1 MTSRRER
8 GFSLIEV
15 LIASALTIGVLLA
28 ATTAVANSL
37 HGSALAAQTMALHDD
52 ALNVLTDVRALTAY
66 DDMSDLSR
74 TRLRALVGRSAT
86 TKVMRPNR
94 SAETI
99 TLTVSQAP
107 GAPNPVANATV
118 NAHGISVTERT
129 TLSVEAPSPGSSVRQ

>member
-28 ATTAVANSL
+28 ATTAVANAL
-37 HGSALAAQTMALHDD
+37 HGSALATQTMALHDD

-74 TRLRALVGRSAT
+74 TRLRALVGRSVT
-86 TKVMRPNR
+86 TNVTRPNG
-94 SAETI
+94 SAEMI

-107 GAPNPVANATV
+107 GAANPVANATV
-118 NAHGISVTERT
+118 TANGISVTERA